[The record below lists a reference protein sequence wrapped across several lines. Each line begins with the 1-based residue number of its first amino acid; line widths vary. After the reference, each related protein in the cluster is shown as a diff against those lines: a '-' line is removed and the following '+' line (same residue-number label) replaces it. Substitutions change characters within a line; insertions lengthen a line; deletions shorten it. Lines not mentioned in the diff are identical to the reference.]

1 MKENI
6 PRILHISPTWLPLT
20 QTWLYNQVNQLQ
32 KQMPYISVGCEKIE
46 NSMNFPIQNL
56 YCFRDQNQLT
66 RKIDKR
72 IRKIGLRKHLDFYVK
87 IGKKQKT
94 NIIHSHFGNIGW
106 KNIGI
111 SEKLNVRHIVT
122 FYGRDVNHLPVAHP
136 RWKIRYK
143 ELFKKADLF
152 LCEGPYMANSLF
164 NLGCPKDK
172 IEILRLGVNI
182 SNLTYRP
189 RIIHPDKPI
198 KILIAAS
205 FKEKKGI
212 PYAIDA
218 IGLLSRKYKI
228 ELTIIGDAPE
238 LDKEKLKIIK
248 SIHDNNLTKKTKFL
262 GYVSHSE
269 MLQES
274 YKHQL
279 FVQPSITANDGDTE
293 GGAPVSIIEM
303 LASGMPVISTK
314 HCDIPD
320 IVPQELNHLLAPEKD
335 TEKLYQ
341 CMEHLINMHENIIDI
356 CDISRAYIEK
366 RHNIVSQTTKL
377 QNIYDNICR

>member
-1 MKENI
+1 
-6 PRILHISPTWLPLT
+6 
-20 QTWLYNQVNQLQ
+20 
-32 KQMPYISVGCEKIE
+32 
-46 NSMNFPIQNL
+46 
-56 YCFRDQNQLT
+56 
-66 RKIDKR
+66 
-72 IRKIGLRKHLDFYVK
+72 
-87 IGKKQKT
+87 
-94 NIIHSHFGNIGW
+94 
-106 KNIGI
+106 
-111 SEKLNVRHIVT
+111 
-122 FYGRDVNHLPVAHP
+122 
-136 RWKIRYK
+136 
-143 ELFKKADLF
+143 
-152 LCEGPYMANSLF
+152 
-164 NLGCPKDK
+164 
-172 IEILRLGVNI
+172 
-182 SNLTYRP
+182 
-189 RIIHPDKPI
+189 
-198 KILIAAS
+198 
-205 FKEKKGI
+205 
-212 PYAIDA
+212 
-218 IGLLSRKYKI
+218 
-228 ELTIIGDAPE
+228 
-238 LDKEKLKIIK
+238 
-248 SIHDNNLTKKTKFL
+248 
-262 GYVSHSE
+262 